1 MKRRK
6 LKNNVGEIRVFIG
19 RVDGTMYS
27 YDRLAIR
34 YVKMLDKSGTKVE
47 HYVGQHIL
55 TAKKPF
61 EGLKLY
67 PGAPVRFTGRAKK
80 YRRADGSWDYEI
92 VVNKARVIT
101 ESEFHSLFLLAVY
114 ILLKLIYNY
123 YINNKRSYI

>member
-92 VVNKARVIT
+92 VVNKARIIT
-101 ESEFHSLFLLAVY
+101 ESEMHSLSFFTVY
-114 ILLKLIYNY
+114 KY
-123 YINNKRSYI
+123 K

>member
-1 MKRRK
+1 
-6 LKNNVGEIRVFIG
+6 
-19 RVDGTMYS
+19 MYS

-67 PGAPVRFTGRAKK
+67 PGAPVRFTGRVKK

-92 VVNKARVIT
+92 VVNKARIIT
-101 ESEFHSLFLLAVY
+101 ESEMHSLYFY
-114 ILLKLIYNY
+114 
-123 YINNKRSYI
+123 